1 MNKNIRRQSTNH
13 VKKEYWEHNSRIP
26 SDMQNN
32 FDALE
37 LPQNE
42 KNMAC
47 AIHHK
52 EFLLSAEA

>member
-1 MNKNIRRQSTNH
+1 
-13 VKKEYWEHNSRIP
+13 
-26 SDMQNN
+26 MQNN

-52 EFLLSAEA
+52 EFLLSAEAWTVTHWGWMAQDKISNITRPD